1 MGIVTSD
8 STAIIF
14 IITPPRSA
22 AAPAAAAVELMQAQL
37 VDKAKHIDR

>member
-1 MGIVTSD
+1 MGIVT

-22 AAPAAAAVELMQAQL
+22 AAAAAAVELMQAQL